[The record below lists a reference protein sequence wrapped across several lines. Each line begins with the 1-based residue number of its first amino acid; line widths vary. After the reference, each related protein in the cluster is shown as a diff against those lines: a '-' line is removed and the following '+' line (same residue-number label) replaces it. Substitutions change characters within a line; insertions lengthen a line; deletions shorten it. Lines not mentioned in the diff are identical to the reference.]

1 MNLRNFVPE
10 SLKKEMIPVEHM
22 QFAGIVLTSGLTMM
36 LAFMLPQWQIGS
48 KAFSRSRWLM
58 TAGTVLLPIQFL
70 LQYTLHFRQMGV
82 TQAVMVNLLFFIP
95 SACLIS
101 LAVMNLL
108 RQGRIMKRDWA
119 VGAVTY
125 LLVVT
130 TLLIAAIAEQQ
141 PLLNDTPEM
150 RTAEFVSA
158 IFYLMMQA
166 YYTGLHGLELRKL
179 RRALEGYYDQD
190 KGDILNWMT
199 ISVTL
204 LGLSG
209 LMAPIAIFW
218 SGTWL
223 LVYSLTI
230 FFTIFYCVI
239 SFFSYGVDQ
248 ARQKE
253 LSEAEES
260 AHETGLNDETE
271 ETTMDDEER
280 RRIEHAI
287 NAWVEQGGHLK
298 NGINMAQVV
307 KEIGVPRYMLTQWLK
322 TTEWELFN
330 PWLTHMRLE
339 EAKRLLK
346 EHPDWSNDIIAERC
360 GFSSRSYFQ
369 TVFRKQTG
377 MTPAQY
383 IEK

>member
-22 QFAGIVLTSGLTMM
+22 QFAGIVLTSSLTMM

-280 RRIEHAI
+280 RRIEHSI

-330 PWLTHMRLE
+330 PWLTYLRLE
-339 EAKRLLK
+339 EAKKLLK
-346 EHPDWSNDIIAERC
+346 AHPDWSNDTIAERC

>member
-1 MNLRNFVPE
+1 
-10 SLKKEMIPVEHM
+10 MIPVDHM

-36 LAFMLPQWQIGS
+36 LAFMLPQWQASG

-95 SACLIS
+95 AAWFIS

-108 RQGRIMKRDWA
+108 RQGRLMRRDWA
-119 VGAVTY
+119 VGGVTY
-125 LLVVT
+125 LLVIT
-130 TLLIAAIAEQQ
+130 ALFIAAMSEDL
-141 PLLNDTPEM
+141 PLLSDTPEM
-150 RTAEFVSA
+150 RTAEMVSA
-158 IFYLMMQA
+158 VLYLLMQA
-166 YYTGLHGLELRKL
+166 YYSGMNMLELKRL
-179 RRALEGYYDQD
+179 RRTLEGYYDQD
-190 KGDILNWMT
+190 RGEILNWMKV
-199 ISVTL
+199 SVVL

-218 SGTWL
+218 SGGWL
-223 LVYSLTI
+223 LVYSMTL

-239 SFFSYGVDQ
+239 SFYSYGVDH

-253 LSEAEES
+253 LSDAEES
-260 AHETGLNDETE
+260 AEEAGLNEKAGTAVMDTE
-271 ETTMDDEER
+271 ER
-280 RRIEHAI
+280 LHIEKV
-287 NAWVEQGGHLK
+287 VEQWISKGGHLQ

-307 KEIGVPRYMLTQWLK
+307 KALGVPRYQLTQWLR

-330 PWLTHMRLE
+330 PWLTHLRLE
-339 EAKRLLK
+339 EAKKLLD
-346 EHPDWSNDIIAERC
+346 EHPGWSNDTIAERC

-369 TVFRKQTG
+369 TVFKKSTG
-377 MTPAQY
+377 LSPTEYQMR
-383 IEK
+383 EKN

>member
-1 MNLRNFVPE
+1 
-10 SLKKEMIPVEHM
+10 MIPVDHM

-36 LAFMLPQWQIGS
+36 LAFMLPQWQASG

-95 SACLIS
+95 AAWLIS

-108 RQGRIMKRDWA
+108 RQGRLMRRDWA
-119 VGAVTY
+119 VGGVTY

-130 TLLIAAIAEQQ
+130 ALFIAAISEDQ
-141 PLLNDTPEM
+141 PLLSDTPEM
-150 RTAEFVSA
+150 RTAELVSA
-158 IFYLMMQA
+158 VLYLMMQA
-166 YYTGLHGLELRKL
+166 YYSGLNTLELKRI

-190 KGDILNWMT
+190 RGEILNWMKV
-199 ISVTL
+199 SVIL

-218 SGTWL
+218 SGGWL
-223 LVYSLTI
+223 LVYSMTL

-239 SFFSYGVDQ
+239 SFYSYGVDH

-253 LSEAEES
+253 LSDAEES
-260 AHETGLNDETE
+260 AEEAGLNEKVGTAVMDTE
-271 ETTMDDEER
+271 ER
-280 RRIEHAI
+280 LHIEKV
-287 NAWVEQGGHLK
+287 VEQWISKGGHLQ

-307 KEIGVPRYMLTQWLK
+307 KALGVPRYQLTQWLR

-330 PWLTHMRLE
+330 PWLTHLRLE
-339 EAKRLLK
+339 EAKKLLD
-346 EHPDWSNDIIAERC
+346 EHPGWSNDTIAERC

-369 TVFRKQTG
+369 TVFKKSTG
-377 MTPAQY
+377 LSPTEYQMR
-383 IEK
+383 EKK

>member
-330 PWLTHMRLE
+330 PWLTYLRLE
-339 EAKRLLK
+339 EAKKLLK
-346 EHPDWSNDIIAERC
+346 AHPDWSNDTIAERC

>member
-253 LSEAEES
+253 LSDAEES

-330 PWLTHMRLE
+330 PWLTYLRLE
-339 EAKRLLK
+339 EAKKLLK
-346 EHPDWSNDIIAERC
+346 AHPDWSNDTIAERC

>member
-22 QFAGIVLTSGLTMM
+22 QFAGIVLTSSLTMM

-330 PWLTHMRLE
+330 PWLTYLRLE
-339 EAKRLLK
+339 EAKKLLK
-346 EHPDWSNDIIAERC
+346 AHPDWSNDTIAERC